1 MANRYRKRNTS
12 PLWRFLKK
20 ALFVI
25 SLLLLASG
33 VIFGFW
39 LLSEIGPRDVDYAE
53 LELQLE
59 QDDKSQHYR
68 ERLQSSIKFEEAFD
82 EILVLREPNE
92 EDLLLLGRALGAQRD
107 FVETA
112 PNPDAEQ
119 IKRLEKLDKRYQN
132 FAVREQQE
140 KTQELERQAA
150 RLVGSGKP
158 EDAYNLYL
166 EALEMQVKINEDFPK
181 SDAYD
186 PARVARLRRSAEF
199 LAAEPLYRESI
210 EYERVSDAQLLI
222 KDWAAAKE
230 AIDKALELQDI
241 LNREHRGTQQADVGR
256 YSQLK
261 KKLVGVLSSKDFNQI
276 EEISDLADARK
287 VVGDNL
293 AAASYYD
300 EAARLQKLLNL
311 KYPDSPYTSPER
323 VSNFQRKS
331 QTAQSFKLGLE
342 IEANHEALEKLL
354 SSQKIR
360 EAIEKI
366 VDLRRDITQMQET
379 YPRSSLNDANLQI
392 KIRYLNLLQND
403 LDFIQKHLFRRVRPL
418 PDSNGWSMLTTEVTQ
433 GLYSIVMGTNPSRIK
448 ADDHPVDS
456 VSWREAKTFCDRI
469 SWIMGKPVRLPSEN
483 EFRSALGRLR
493 YLVLEEYTWSELDSG
508 NKAQAVASKKA
519 LGEGY
524 FDLLGNVS
532 EWLESMDQYDD
543 EDAKHI
549 GGHAQ
554 DSLEAIFT
562 VPVRSSPRGERNRMT
577 GFRIVM
583 RLN

>member
-1 MANRYRKRNTS
+1 
-12 PLWRFLKK
+12 
-20 ALFVI
+20 
-25 SLLLLASG
+25 
-33 VIFGFW
+33 
-39 LLSEIGPRDVDYAE
+39 
-53 LELQLE
+53 
-59 QDDKSQHYR
+59 
-68 ERLQSSIKFEEAFD
+68 
-82 EILVLREPNE
+82 
-92 EDLLLLGRALGAQRD
+92 
-107 FVETA
+107 
-112 PNPDAEQ
+112 
-119 IKRLEKLDKRYQN
+119 
-132 FAVREQQE
+132 
-140 KTQELERQAA
+140 
-150 RLVGSGKP
+150 
-158 EDAYNLYL
+158 
-166 EALEMQVKINEDFPK
+166 
-181 SDAYD
+181 
-186 PARVARLRRSAEF
+186 
-199 LAAEPLYRESI
+199 
-210 EYERVSDAQLLI
+210 
-222 KDWAAAKE
+222 
-230 AIDKALELQDI
+230 
-241 LNREHRGTQQADVGR
+241 
-256 YSQLK
+256 
-261 KKLVGVLSSKDFNQI
+261 
-276 EEISDLADARK
+276 
-287 VVGDNL
+287 
-293 AAASYYD
+293 
-300 EAARLQKLLNL
+300 
-311 KYPDSPYTSPER
+311 
-323 VSNFQRKS
+323 
-331 QTAQSFKLGLE
+331 
-342 IEANHEALEKLL
+342 
-354 SSQKIR
+354 
-360 EAIEKI
+360 
-366 VDLRRDITQMQET
+366 MQET

-483 EFRSALGRLR
+483 EFRSALGQLR